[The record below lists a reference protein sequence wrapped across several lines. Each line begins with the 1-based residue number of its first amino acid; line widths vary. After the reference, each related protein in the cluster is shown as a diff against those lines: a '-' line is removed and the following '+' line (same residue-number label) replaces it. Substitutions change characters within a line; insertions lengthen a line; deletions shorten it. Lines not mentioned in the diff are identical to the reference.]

1 MFVYLD
7 NSATTKT
14 YNEVNDVILKVLT
27 DNYGNPSSMHRM
39 GLKIEKEIKETRKI
53 ASKILGCNEKE
64 VIFTSGG
71 TESNNLAIQGVVKS
85 KKFRGRHIIT
95 TKIEHPSVLNVYKK
109 LEDEGYDVTYLDV
122 DDRGFL
128 NFEQLKNEIREDTI
142 LVSIMYVN
150 NEIGTI
156 QPVEKIGKYLDKL
169 KNKPHFHVDAVQAFG
184 KIRFKCKNIKC
195 DTLSLSSHKIHG
207 PKGAGILYLKNNAN
221 IERIYFGGGQELN
234 IRPGTENTLG
244 IVGMGKAMEIMNY
257 NLEKDIEKM
266 KILKEKLFNGIKEI
280 ELAHF
285 NSEIT
290 DDYAPH
296 ILNVSFEGLKGE
308 VILHSLEMKDI
319 YVSTGSAC
327 SSKKKVFSHVI
338 DELKISDSLKAG
350 AIRFSLSS
358 VNTEDEI
365 DYTVESLKI
374 IIEDLEKIIL
384 RR

>member
-14 YNEVNDVILKVLT
+14 YNEVNDAIVEVLT

-39 GLKIEKEIKETRKI
+39 GLKIEKKIKESRKI
-53 ASKILGCNEKE
+53 ASKILGCSEKE

-85 KKFRGRHIIT
+85 KKFRGKHIIT

-109 LEDEGYDVTYLDV
+109 LENDGYDVTYLDV

-128 NFEQLKNEIREDTI
+128 NFEQLKKELREDTV

-156 QPVEKIGKYLDKL
+156 QPVEKIGKYLEKL

-184 KIRFKCKNIKC
+184 KIRFKCKDIKC

-207 PKGAGILYLKNNAN
+207 PKGVGILYLKNNLN
-221 IERIYFGGGQELN
+221 IERIYFGGGQEQD

-257 NLEKDIEKM
+257 NLENDIKKM
-266 KILKEKLFNGIKEI
+266 RFLKEKLFNGIKEI

-285 NSEIT
+285 NSGIT

-338 DELKISDSLKAG
+338 DELKISDSLKGG

-358 VNTEDEI
+358 INNEDEI
-365 DYTVESLKI
+365 DYTIENLKSI
-374 IIEDLEKIIL
+374 IRDLEKIIL